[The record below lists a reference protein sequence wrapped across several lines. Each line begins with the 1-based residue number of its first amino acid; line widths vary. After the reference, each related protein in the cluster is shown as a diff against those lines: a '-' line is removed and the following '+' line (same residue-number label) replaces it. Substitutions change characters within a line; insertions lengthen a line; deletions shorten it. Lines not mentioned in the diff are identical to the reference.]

1 MKKWLIVFFITIL
14 VSGCIEKVSIPGQP
28 ERTNTVIDSKPNATF
43 ASGIPDNTSNDTLKN
58 TPEIIVTKMPS
69 SAPTSVVT
77 VNPLTKYEKFVSWLK
92 TDTTNKH
99 SYTVDNSKSYQ
110 NQYVCSQFTKDFI
123 KNATD
128 AGFEVYA
135 VGLTGIVKGQN
146 DWHMLA
152 SVVLD
157 NDFYFVD
164 PQTDQILKKTDMFH
178 AYGYEYAYFGKDV
191 YIGRNNAEIIM
202 PVYYHQIIGLN
213 GQNFVYLK

>member
-28 ERTNTVIDSKPNATF
+28 ESTNTTIDSAPNATLVP
-43 ASGIPDNTSNDTLKN
+43 GIPDNTSNNIPD
-58 TPEIIVTKMPS
+58 IIATKTPS
-69 SAPTSVVT
+69 SASNNVT
-77 VNPLTKYEKFVSWLK
+77 PVNPLTKYEKFVSWLE

-110 NQYVCSQFTKDFI
+110 DQYVCSQFTKDFI

-135 VGLTGIVKGQN
+135 VGLTGAVKGQN

-157 NDFYFVD
+157 KELYFVD
-164 PQTDQILKKTDMFH
+164 PQTDQILKKNDMFH
-178 AYGYEYAYFGKDV
+178 VYGYEYAYFGKDV

-213 GQNFVYLK
+213 GQNYIYLR

>member
-1 MKKWLIVFFITIL
+1 MVFFFTIL
-14 VSGCIEKVSIPGQP
+14 VSGCTEKVSIPGQA
-28 ERTNTVIDSKPNATF
+28 ESANNVIESNLNNTLVPVNSVNISDNIPIIIATKTP
-43 ASGIPDNTSNDTLKN
+43 SSTSNN
-58 TPEIIVTKMPS
+58 VTP
-69 SAPTSVVT
+69 

-99 SYTVDNSKSYQ
+99 SYQLENSKSYQ
-110 NQYVCSQFTKDFI
+110 DQYVCSQFTKDFI

-135 VGLTGIVKGQN
+135 VGLTGMAKSQN

-157 NDFYFVD
+157 KDFYFID

-191 YIGRNNAEIIM
+191 YIGRNNAEITM

>member
-1 MKKWLIVFFITIL
+1 MVFFITIL
-14 VSGCIEKVSIPGQP
+14 VSGCIEKVSIPGQQ
-28 ERTNTVIDSKPNATF
+28 ESANNVIDSNNTLAPAN
-43 ASGIPDNTSNDTLKN
+43 SDNTSNN
-58 TPEIIVTKMPS
+58 IPEIIATKTPS
-69 SAPTSVVT
+69 SASNNVT
-77 VNPLTKYEKFVSWLK
+77 PVNPLTNYEKFVSWLK

-99 SYTVDNSKSYQ
+99 SYLLDNSKSYQ
-110 NQYVCSQFTKDFI
+110 DQYVCSQFTKDFI

-135 VGLTGIVKGQN
+135 VGLTGMAEGQN

-157 NDFYFVD
+157 KELYFVD
-164 PQTDQILKKTDMFH
+164 PQTDRILKKKDMFL

-191 YIGRNNAEIIM
+191 YISRNNAEIDM

-213 GQNFVYLK
+213 GQNFIYLK